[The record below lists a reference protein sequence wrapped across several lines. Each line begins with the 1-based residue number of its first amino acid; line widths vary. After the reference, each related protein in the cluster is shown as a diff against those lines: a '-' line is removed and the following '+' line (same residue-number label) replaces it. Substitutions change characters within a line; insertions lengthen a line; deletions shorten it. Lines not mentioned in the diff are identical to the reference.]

1 MNKNILNEINVMKY
15 LFDYRRGVV
24 ISEQKKV
31 LSESVWPIDQI
42 AAGLKAGARG
52 AGTKEQYFAQWLR
65 GLVTFQDIKDINK
78 YFSERGDMSL
88 EELIYDEFD
97 ADDDEDQYWL
107 KKFDE
112 HFADKGIKTNFLS
125 GQQGPIED
133 PGAEVPDPRTAPELQ
148 SDPSEV
154 FGSAPSSGTNTPI
167 IKNKAGWDEIVKH
180 YNATPYDKTWKD
192 NGVYKLIDITHDD
205 KKFILRNDGQILNF
219 RANKKMGDWSWENDE
234 PVLTFDYKVTN
245 PATGFVSGDPE
256 GGCQDE
262 FCTNKKVA
270 GRGAT
275 GYCVKMIQSM
285 LLNSGLVDGI
295 QLTKDLD
302 ACKNNFNDCDGI
314 YGRETEKAVRKFQE
328 ENNISVDG
336 IVGCET
342 WGYL

>member
-1 MNKNILNEINVMKY
+1 MKY
-15 LFDYRRGVV
+15 LFGYQRGVV

-31 LSESVWPIDQI
+31 LNESVWPIEDI
-42 AAGLKAGARG
+42 AKGLKSSSKVLWL
-52 AGTKEQYFAQWLR
+52 GTFEQTFAQWLR
-65 GLVTFQDIKDINK
+65 GLETFQDIKDINK

-97 ADDDEDQYWL
+97 ADDDEDKYWL
-107 KKFDE
+107 RKFDE
-112 HFADKGIKTNFLS
+112 HFKSKGISTNFLS
-125 GQQGPIED
+125 GKQGPIED
-133 PGAEVPDPRTAPELQ
+133 PNLEVATPQNSPENTPGPGE
-148 SDPSEV
+148 PS
-154 FGSAPSSGTNTPI
+154 GSAPSEPK
-167 IKNKAGWDEIVKH
+167 KNIQDKEGWNEIVKH
-180 YNATPYDKTWKD
+180 YNATPYDKTWTD
-192 NGVYKLIDITHDD
+192 IGVYKLIDITHDD

-256 GGCQDE
+256 GSCEDE

-275 GYCVKMIQSM
+275 GHCVKTIQSM